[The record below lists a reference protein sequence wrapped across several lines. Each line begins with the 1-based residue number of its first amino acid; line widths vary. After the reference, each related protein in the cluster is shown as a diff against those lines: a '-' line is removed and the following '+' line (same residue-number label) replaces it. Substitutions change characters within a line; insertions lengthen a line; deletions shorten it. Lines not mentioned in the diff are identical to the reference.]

1 MKTLLSVLLLNFL
14 VADIASAHDGR
25 TNSAGCHNNRK
36 TGGYH
41 CHREKRSTSSY
52 KPVKKIK
59 PYRSGKSYKPSS
71 YYSNSPGMES
81 YSLPPDYVEETEQY
95 PEQDRELVRE
105 TQRLLN
111 ILGYKTGPEDGI
123 MGKKTSSAIKRF
135 ELDKLI
141 PISGLPSEELLVVL
155 RSQVARHVAK
165 GG

>member
-1 MKTLLSVLLLNFL
+1 
-14 VADIASAHDGR
+14 
-25 TNSAGCHNNRK
+25 
-36 TGGYH
+36 
-41 CHREKRSTSSY
+41 
-52 KPVKKIK
+52 
-59 PYRSGKSYKPSS
+59 
-71 YYSNSPGMES
+71 MES